1 MKKSLLWLIVLVL
14 SISIIGAFSVTG
26 CKEETAEEE
35 VAEEEEVTEEEVA
48 ATEEETVEEFEPVT
62 IEYWN
67 VNTGEFGGPQVEE
80 FIENFN
86 ATNDKNI
93 TVNQVSYGGN
103 YAQLNMSLQS
113 SLAAGIYPG
122 VIQVSY
128 AALNYFAENFPQH
141 TDLETIINEY
151 APQDSDFL
159 DNKYNPL
166 VIELARSANGRLLG
180 LPYGFSVPLTY
191 YNKDIFR
198 EAGLDPEDPP
208 ETWQEIYEYCVKIK
222 EETGKYGMFIQSFP
236 DTYCIIPIFLSN
248 GIDSMFEPDG
258 NGGYK
263 TIFNDEQLAVCIGGN
278 MLTTFAKTDSEV
290 LACWE
295 FEKYLLD
302 PDQINTW
309 VRGTGY
315 LPSTKAAVEDPE
327 GLKSYLDETPMMEK
341 AIQQRDEAARPWT
354 SWPGANGLQID
365 QLLVNMRDAIMSGED
380 V

>member
-208 ETWQEIYEYCVKIK
+208 ETWQEVYEYCVKIK
-222 EETGKYGMFIQSFP
+222 EETGKYGMFIQFFP
-236 DTYCIIPIFLSN
+236 DTYCIIPLFLSN

-263 TIFNDEQLAVCIGGN
+263 TTFNNQKAIEAWTTIQDLTLDGLNANLAHEEGTSGFFAGEIGMYITTSGRASYIANEVDFDAGATWFPKFNDEQL
-278 MLTTFAKTDSEV
+278 
-290 LACWE
+290 
-295 FEKYLLD
+295 
-302 PDQINTW
+302 
-309 VRGTGY
+309 
-315 LPSTKAAVEDPE
+315 
-327 GLKSYLDETPMMEK
+327 
-341 AIQQRDEAARPWT
+341 
-354 SWPGANGLQID
+354 
-365 QLLVNMRDAIMSGED
+365 
-380 V
+380 